1 MRIKSASAVRTGTS
15 HLQAGKPC
23 QDSACCRGGREAVC
37 AVLAE
42 GAGSRPDSQLASAAV
57 TAAVAAELSENFSR
71 WYAMEDAELIR
82 GMLSLCRG
90 SVAAAA
96 PGTEAA
102 CTLLAVALSPD
113 GRSLACH
120 IGDGAVLGA
129 GPGVRAVLSPP
140 ENGSEPWYTFF
151 VSGRRAEE
159 HLRVRRDLPPAY
171 RTVILCSD
179 GAGAALFNARGD
191 IANAVEVL
199 DAWMDALDG
208 EEVSQRLEA
217 ELDERFRERT
227 RDDMSLA
234 VLHRT
239 DE

>member
-15 HLQAGKPC
+15 HLQNGKPC
-23 QDSACCRGGREAVC
+23 QDSVCCRSGREAVC
-37 AVLAE
+37 AALAD
-42 GAGSRPDSQLASAAV
+42 GAGSRADSQLASAAV
-57 TAAVAAELSENFSR
+57 TAAAAAELSGNFSR

-90 SVAAAA
+90 AVASAA

-102 CTLLAVALSPD
+102 CTLLVVALSPD
-113 GRSLACH
+113 GRSLTCH

-129 GPGVRAVLSPP
+129 GPGVRDVLSPP

-151 VSGRRAEE
+151 LSGRRAEE
-159 HLRVRRDLPPAY
+159 HLRIRRDLPPEY
-171 RTVILCSD
+171 RTIILCSD
-179 GAGAALFNARGD
+179 GAGTALFNARGD
-191 IANAVEVL
+191 IAGAVEII
-199 DAWMDALDG
+199 DAWMDALSG
-208 EEVSQRLEA
+208 EEVSRRLET

-234 VLHRT
+234 ILHRT
-239 DE
+239 V